1 MAMHW
6 TAWECGGRALSPL
19 RRQVL
24 QDFGTVQMY
33 FIVDAMKKK
42 VGKRIQML
50 RMEHNITQD
59 HMADLLC
66 ISTSAYCKIEYGETD
81 LTLTRIR
88 RLAEIFGM
96 PEQELAMRLLSSS
109 DSAIDTDPGTQRNNL
124 VLPTSLEKMISEMIV
139 QNKEYK
145 DKVIQDISRLEDR
158 LELISSRL
166 QTLEGFHL
174 KD

>member
-1 MAMHW
+1 
-6 TAWECGGRALSPL
+6 
-19 RRQVL
+19 
-24 QDFGTVQMY
+24 
-33 FIVDAMKKK
+33 MKKK